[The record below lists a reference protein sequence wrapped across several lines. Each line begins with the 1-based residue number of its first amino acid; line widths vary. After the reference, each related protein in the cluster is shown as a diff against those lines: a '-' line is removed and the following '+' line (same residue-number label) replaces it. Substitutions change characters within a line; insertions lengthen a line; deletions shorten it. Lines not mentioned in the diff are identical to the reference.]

1 MMHKEPVRRSFLLGK
16 PFRPA
21 LPSPSAYTLPISSL
35 PTGPWP
41 PSLVPTWQT
50 TAWTGVCFSRLSSS
64 GSVITLRRNSS
75 HRAVLFVPVSRCR
88 ETPSLGARAR
98 APPLGIRDTLKKDG
112 GSAASIQREASGHLE
127 RAKQ

>member
-21 LPSPSAYTLPISSL
+21 LPSPPAYITSSL

-64 GSVITLRRNSS
+64 GSVITLRGNSLY
-75 HRAVLFVPVSRCR
+75 RAVLFILVSRCR
-88 ETPSLGARAR
+88 ETLPLGARAR

>member
-21 LPSPSAYTLPISSL
+21 LPSPSAYITSSL

-64 GSVITLRRNSS
+64 GSVITLRGNSLY
-75 HRAVLFVPVSRCR
+75 RAVLFVLISRRR
-88 ETPSLGARAR
+88 EGASLGARAR

>member
-1 MMHKEPVRRSFLLGK
+1 MMHKEPARRSFLLGK

-21 LPSPSAYTLPISSL
+21 LPSPPAYTPPISSL

-50 TAWTGVCFSRLSSS
+50 TVCTGVCFSRLSSS
-64 GSVITLRRNSS
+64 GSVIRPQYNSS
-75 HRAVLFVPVSRCR
+75 HRAVLFVPASRCR
-88 ETPSLGARAR
+88 ETLPLGARAR

-112 GSAASIQREASGHLE
+112 GSAASIHREASGHIE